1 MVQYEQILKKFE
13 SEIIQSIQNY
23 ELLDD
28 IRFEILNSVTDNNS
42 QVVFYANAAVEI
54 NDLTIEVYEFTPE
67 HEPLLLQCHYEEPNG
82 LLQFEIVCNVEDMT
96 LQINGSKLKLS
107 DQASHS
113 VHLVNQDYKDDEYE
127 RLNKYVQEEID
138 TDNRLDFPR
147 LFRQMDEI
155 KVNETFIE

>member
-1 MVQYEQILKKFE
+1 MTQYEQILKKFE
-13 SEIIQSIQNY
+13 PEIIQSIQNY
-23 ELLDD
+23 ELLDAVE
-28 IRFEILNSVTDNNS
+28 FEVLNSVTDNNRK
-42 QVVFYANAAVEI
+42 VVFFVNAKVEI
-54 NDLTIEVYEFTPE
+54 DDLTIEVYEFTPE

-96 LQINGSKLKLS
+96 LQVNGSKLKLS

-113 VHLVNQDYKDDEYE
+113 VYLVNQDYKDDEYE
-127 RLNKYVQEEID
+127 RLNKYVQEELD

-147 LFRQMDEI
+147 LFRQMGEI